1 MKQLKMKQKTKKMD
15 FWNFVRYIKCQ
26 FIRDPVSWQKMEV
39 MELSELVRE
48 QLEKEQQQCVTEDE
62 VRVFNAASSFDPK
75 DQSPINIY
83 RVQVYDSMYKYFCN
97 EFIDFMLTNKMPTD
111 FSNLICLN
119 NLQKNDKVIL
129 EYFQKLETKHL
140 PNNIMTH
147 VKS

>member
-1 MKQLKMKQKTKKMD
+1 
-15 FWNFVRYIKCQ
+15 
-26 FIRDPVSWQKMEV
+26 

-83 RVQVYDSMYKYFCN
+83 RVQVYDSLCKYFCN
-97 EFIDFMLTNKMPTD
+97 EFIDFMLTNKMLTD
-111 FSNLICLN
+111 FSNLFCLK

-140 PNNIMTH
+140 PNNIMIH

>member
-1 MKQLKMKQKTKKMD
+1 MLVKQLKMKQKTKKMD

-26 FIRDPVSWQKMEV
+26 FIRDPASRQKMEV

-83 RVQVYDSMYKYFCN
+83 
-97 EFIDFMLTNKMPTD
+97 
-111 FSNLICLN
+111 
-119 NLQKNDKVIL
+119 
-129 EYFQKLETKHL
+129 
-140 PNNIMTH
+140 
-147 VKS
+147 